1 MNVVR
6 RAFISLLT
14 GLSERELVRRRQR
27 VQCQPSGEQMEPRA
41 LLSELKVG
49 VAILVPPRP
58 AGGAL
63 VIPVDQAPAEDQVIV
78 EHDIIDQINVEN

>member
-14 GLSERELVRRRQR
+14 GLSERERVPRRQR
-27 VQCQPSGEQMEPRA
+27 IQYQPRGEQMEPRA
-41 LLSELKVG
+41 LLSELNVG
-49 VAILVPPRP
+49 VANLVPPRP

-63 VIPVDQAPAEDQVIV
+63 VISVNQAPPKDQLNV
-78 EHDIIDQINVEN
+78 ENDIIDQINVEN